1 MVGVEQWD
9 EDERLTVMIP
19 DKVSLELRNSLS
31 ELDALGKSLEQ
42 FGNSLGLSRKIIF
55 EICLALEELISN
67 TISYGFADN
76 AVHLIKVAIS
86 HENGIL
92 IIRLEDDGVPFDP
105 LKAEEPDCECPIEQR
120 KVGNLGIHL
129 TKKVMDDMAYERR
142 ENKNVLTLKKS
153 IKKT

>member
-1 MVGVEQWD
+1 MD
-9 EDERLTVMIP
+9 EYERFEAMIA
-19 DKVSLELRNSLS
+19 DKVSLKLRNSIS
-31 ELDALGKSLEQ
+31 ELESLGQSLEQ
-42 FGNSLGLSRKIIF
+42 FGESLGLSRKIVF
-55 EICLALEELISN
+55 EICLAMEELVSN
-67 TISYGFADN
+67 IIAYGFEDD
-76 AVHLIKVAIS
+76 AVHFIKVAMS

-129 TKKVMDDMAYERR
+129 TKKIMDDMIYERR

-153 IKKT
+153 IKNT